1 MFFSAVFG
9 GILTHFFWSVIH
21 KAELDAKDVLID
33 EAKQAKQWA
42 ENELDEA
49 HAKLAGKSTAS
60 GKPLPAPPAIPDPPP
75 PAP

>member
-33 EAKQAKQWA
+33 GAKQAKQWA
-42 ENELDEA
+42 EHELDEA
-49 HAKLAGKSTAS
+49 HAKLAGKPAAS
-60 GKPLPAPPAIPDPPP
+60 GKPLPSPAPIPDPPP
-75 PAP
+75 LSP